1 MVLEIR
7 QCINVTSEKISF
19 RPLPDGVQLRLLLH
33 REDGVLTT
41 LHLILE

>member
-1 MVLEIR
+1 MVLEV
-7 QCINVTSEKISF
+7 QKCINGTSEKISF
-19 RPLPDGVQLRLLLH
+19 QPLPDGVYLRLLLH